1 MKKVYVILIC
11 LMCLLL
17 VSTTV
22 IAKNVSNNIISE
34 NDIQENILT
43 DNTIN
48 DENDTKEDNA
58 INDNGTN
65 NIEEFVT
72 DNEIELENLVGDGK
86 DNIKEGTYR
95 IASALNPLIGLDIKS
110 GSTASKANVHVYNYT
125 GVKQAQFKL
134 EYLGEG
140 YYKIINVKSGKVLDV
155 ANNGKT
161 SGTNVWQYDD
171 NGTDAQKWKFQK
183 TSDGYYN
190 IVSKSSGLVLDIA
203 DAKIECGS
211 NVQVYKSNGTNAQK
225 FQLLGTE
232 MIKSEKVIE
241 EGTYRIS
248 AAIKTASNVDVKSG
262 STANKANIHLW
273 TYAGKEQQKF
283 KLEYNNGYYVIRNLK
298 SNKVLDVD
306 NNGKTSGTNV
316 QQYTYNGTDAQKW
329 IIQKTSDGYYNI
341 ISKSSGLFLDISNA
355 STKDGANIQIYT
367 ANGTKSQKFNFIFK
381 GETKGKKTLEEGTY
395 RIVTAKNQNVGL
407 DVSSANKNDGGNV
420 QLWKW
425 DNVNQQKF
433 NLVYNGD
440 GYYTIIAVHSGKV
453 LDIANAGNTNKT
465 NVQQYTNNGTD
476 AQKWVIKDIG
486 NGTYNII
493 SKKDSMY
500 LDFDDGKTENGTN
513 VKIYEPDGK
522 DAQKFKFIKI
532 NDQSEITISDGNY
545 RIAYGANNN
554 YGLDVAS
561 ASKDNKANV
570 QLWKY
575 DDVIQ
580 QKFEVKYS
588 NGFYKIKCINSEKY
602 LEVDSNNNNV
612 YQNAEKDINAQKW
625 TIRRTSDGH
634 YTLISKLNGY
644 CLDLND
650 AKVANGTNIQVYK
663 SNNTTAQKYDFI
675 KVGIGLNIDTKKYP
689 GVQEAVDKL
698 AAAHPNWSFE
708 PVYLNLDFDDA
719 VEGEYKGKK
728 TNLIDSNVYQGSWIR
743 NDPYHSGNWY
753 SPSEKAVAYFMDIRN
768 FLNEKD
774 IFQFQNVNDYLE
786 ESVTIEGLKGETKGT
801 WLEKFTTDLD
811 KACKDE
817 DVNPY
822 FILARLFQEQ
832 GSKSFDKTSS
842 IATGMKD
849 GNKTYYNPFNIGAKV
864 GDDYNTALARAKDEG
879 WDSMEKGIEG
889 GIEILK
895 KNYLDKKQNTLY
907 MQKFDVDASN
917 GTTLYTNQYMQ
928 NLSAAYSEARILQ
941 GMYEDENH
949 LNLSFTFLIPLYENM
964 SKDVSPRPTNDNEA
978 MSAKVINVS
987 SHLNIRASAS
997 TSGKDLGDL
1006 HAGDIV
1012 LSVERGINSKWHRI
1026 VTTSRDENGYSI
1038 VGYVSGDYLE
1048 IINDKTNANYKA
1060 TVKTA
1065 DGIGVNLREGPS
1077 VDFDKA
1083 GAVKDGTEVTVISNG
1098 VFHTRQDNGKNDFWW
1113 DWCVLDD
1120 GRKAF
1125 IPTNYLKKK

>member
-1 MKKVYVILIC
+1 MKKVYVIFITLISFI
-11 LMCLLL
+11 LI
-17 VSTTV
+17 STTV
-22 IAKNVSNNIISE
+22 IAENASNNGISK
-34 NDIQENILT
+34 NDIQENTLT
-43 DNTIN
+43 ENTTKKDNEEEKN
-48 DENDTKEDNA
+48 
-58 INDNGTN
+58 INDNQ
-65 NIEEFVT
+65 
-72 DNEIELENLVGDGK
+72 NEIENKISLESIEEDEPI
-86 DNIKEGTYR
+86 IKEGTYR
-95 IASALNPLIGLDIKS
+95 IATSSNPLIGLDIES
-110 GSTASKANVHVYNYT
+110 GLTSNKANVHVWNYT

-134 EYLGEG
+134 DYVGDG

-155 ANNGKT
+155 DNNGKT
-161 SGTNVWQYDD
+161 NGTNVWQYTD
-171 NGTDAQKWKFQK
+171 NGTDAQKWKIVK
-183 TSDGYYN
+183 TNDGYYN
-190 IVSKSSGLVLDIA
+190 IVAKSSGLVLDVK
-203 DAKIECGS
+203 DNKIECGS
-211 NVQVYKSNGTNAQK
+211 NVQIYKNNGTSAQK
-225 FQLLGTE
+225 FQFLSTD
-232 MIKSEKVIE
+232 MIKSSKIIDT
-241 EGTYRIS
+241 GKYRIS
-248 AAIKTASNVDVKSG
+248 SALKSSANVDLASG

-273 TYAGKEQQKF
+273 TYEGKDQQKF
-283 KLEYNNGYYVIRNLK
+283 KLEYSDGYYIIRNLK

-306 NNGKTSGTNV
+306 NNGKSSGTNV
-316 QQYTYNGTDAQKW
+316 QQYSYNGTDAQKW

-341 ISKSSGLFLDISNA
+341 ISKSSGLYLDISNA
-355 STKDGANIQIYT
+355 ETSNGTNIQVYR
-367 ANGTKSQKFNFIFK
+367 ANGTKSQKFNFISKDTPK
-381 GETKGKKTLEEGTY
+381 GSKTLSDGTY
-395 RIVTAKNQNVGL
+395 RIVTAKNEDYGL
-407 DVSSANKNDGGNV
+407 DVSNANKNNKTNV
-420 QLWKW
+420 QIWKW
-425 DNVNQQKF
+425 DSVDQQRF
-433 NLVYNGD
+433 NISYDGN
-440 GYYTIIAVHSGKV
+440 GYYTIIPVHSGSV
-453 LDIANAGNTNKT
+453 LDVDNAGKT
-465 NVQQYTNNGTD
+465 NRTNIWQYANNNSD
-476 AQKWVIKDIG
+476 AQKWVIKSSG

-493 SKKDSMY
+493 SKIDSMY
-500 LDFDDGKTENGTN
+500 MDVANGTISNGTN
-513 VKIYEPDGK
+513 IQLYEPNGTSS
-522 DAQKFKFIKI
+522 QQFKFIKVE
-532 NDQSEITISDGNY
+532 QKSEKTIEEGNY

-554 YGLDVAS
+554 YGLDVSDGSTA
-561 ASKDNKANV
+561 NKANV

-575 DDVIQ
+575 DNVKQ
-580 QKFEVKYS
+580 QKFEVRYTD
-588 NGFYKIKCINSEKY
+588 GFYKIKCINSEKY
-602 LEVDSNNNNV
+602 LEVDSSNNNV
-612 YQNAEKDINAQKW
+612 YQNEESNTDAQKW
-625 TIRRTSDGH
+625 TIRKTSDGH
-634 YTLISKLNGY
+634 YILISNLNGL
-644 CLDLND
+644 CLDLDN
-650 AKVANGTNIQVYK
+650 ASVANGTNIQVYK
-663 SNNTTAQKYDFI
+663 NNNSKAQKYDFI

-728 TNLIDSNVYQGSWIR
+728 TNLIDSSVYQGSWIR

-801 WLEKFTTDLD
+801 WLENFTTDLD
-811 KACKDE
+811 KACEDE

-849 GNKTYYNPFNIGAKV
+849 GNKTYYNPFNISAKV
-864 GDDYNTALARAKDEG
+864 GDDYNTALARAKKEG

-895 KNYLDKKQNTLY
+895 KNYLDNKQNTLY

-917 GTTLYTNQYMQ
+917 GTSLYTNQYMQ

-997 TSGKDLGDL
+997 TSGKDIGDL

-1026 VTTSRDENGYSI
+1026 VTTSRDKNGYCI

-1048 IINDKTNANYKA
+1048 IIDDKTNANYKA

-1098 VFHTRQDNGKNDFWW
+1098 VFHTRQDNEKNDFWW

>member
-1 MKKVYVILIC
+1 MKKIYILLIYFILS
-11 LMCLLL
+11 LMFC
-17 VSTTV
+17 TTV
-22 IAKNVSNNIISE
+22 LAIDINDVDIKE
-34 NDIQENILT
+34 NDIIEN
-43 DNTIN
+43 NTI
-48 DENDTKEDNA
+48 ENAT
-58 INDNGTN
+58 
-65 NIEEFVT
+65 IEEGNTSSENV
-72 DNEIELENLVGDGK
+72 IEENAVEKGISVESLEEDEPIV
-86 DNIKEGTYR
+86 KEGTYK
-95 IASALNPLIGLDIKS
+95 IVTAINPFIGLDIKD
-110 GSTASKANVHVYNYT
+110 GSTTIKANVQMWNYT
-125 GVKQAQFKL
+125 KTSQKQFKL
-134 EYLGEG
+134 EYVGDG
-140 YYKIINVKSGKVLDV
+140 YYKIINVKSGKVLD
-155 ANNGKT
+155 AENGGKT
-161 SGTNVWQYDD
+161 KGTNVWQYSD
-171 NGTDAQKWKFQK
+171 NGTDAQKWKIIK

-190 IVSKSSGLVLDIA
+190 IVSKLSGLYLDIA
-203 DAKIECGS
+203 NGKIECGA
-211 NVQVYKSNGTNAQK
+211 NVQIYTSNGTNAQK
-225 FQLLGTE
+225 FQFLDTDVIE
-232 MIKSEKVIE
+232 SEKILNN
-241 EGTYRIS
+241 GIYRIP
-248 AAIKTASNVDVKSG
+248 TALKSG
-262 STANKANIHLW
+262 SGIEVKSALTNNNANVQLYEYK
-273 TYAGKEQQKF
+273 GKVQQKF
-283 KLEYNNGYYVIRNLK
+283 KLEYSDGYYIIRNLN
-298 SNKVLDVD
+298 SNKVLDVA
-306 NNGKTSGTNV
+306 NGAKTSGTNV

-341 ISKSSGLFLDISNA
+341 ISKINGLYLDLSNGSSSDC
-355 STKDGANIQIYT
+355 TNIQVYC
-367 ANGTKSQKFNFIFK
+367 ANGTKAQKFNFIYK
-381 GETKGKKTLEEGTY
+381 GETVGEKTLEEGTY
-395 RIVTAKNQNVGL
+395 RIVTAKDQNVGL
-407 DVSSANKNDGGNV
+407 DVASASKTDGGNI

-433 NLVYNGD
+433 NLVYDGN

-453 LDIANAGNTNKT
+453 LDVANGANVNMTNL
-465 NVQQYTNNGTD
+465 QQYTNNGTD
-476 AQKWVIKDIG
+476 SQKWVIKDLG
-486 NGTYNII
+486 NGTYSII
-493 SKKDSMY
+493 SKIDSMC
-500 LDFDDGKTENGTN
+500 LDFDDGSTTNGTN
-513 VKIYEPDGK
+513 VKIYESNGK

-532 NDQSEITISDGNY
+532 DDQSETPIENGNY
-545 RIAYGANNN
+545 KIAYGANNN
-554 YGLDVAS
+554 YVLDVKS
-561 ASKDNKANV
+561 ASMDNKANV

-575 DDVIQ
+575 DNVKQ
-580 QKFEVKYS
+580 QKFEVRYTD
-588 NGFYKIKCINSEKY
+588 GFYKIKCINSEKY
-602 LEVDSNNNNV
+602 LEVDSSNNNV
-612 YQNAEKDINAQKW
+612 YQNEESNTDAQKW

-634 YTLISKLNGY
+634 YILISNLNGL
-644 CLDLND
+644 CLDLDN
-650 AKVANGTNIQVYK
+650 ASVANGTNIQVYK
-663 SNNTTAQKYDFI
+663 NNNSKAQKYDFI

-728 TNLIDSNVYQGSWIR
+728 TNLIDSSVYQGSWIR

>member
-1 MKKVYVILIC
+1 MKKVYVIFITLISFI
-11 LMCLLL
+11 LI
-17 VSTTV
+17 STTV
-22 IAKNVSNNIISE
+22 IAENASNNGISK
-34 NDIQENILT
+34 NDIQENTLT
-43 DNTIN
+43 ENTTKKDNEEEKN
-48 DENDTKEDNA
+48 
-58 INDNGTN
+58 INDNQ
-65 NIEEFVT
+65 
-72 DNEIELENLVGDGK
+72 NEIENKISLESIEEDEPI
-86 DNIKEGTYR
+86 IKEGTYR
-95 IASALNPLIGLDIKS
+95 IATSSNPLIGLDIES
-110 GSTASKANVHVYNYT
+110 GLTSNKANVHVWNYT

-134 EYLGEG
+134 DYVGDG

-155 ANNGKT
+155 DNNGKT
-161 SGTNVWQYDD
+161 NGTNVWQYTD
-171 NGTDAQKWKFQK
+171 NGTDAQKWKIVK
-183 TSDGYYN
+183 TNDGYYN
-190 IVSKSSGLVLDIA
+190 IVAKSSGLVLDVK
-203 DAKIECGS
+203 DNKIECGS
-211 NVQVYKSNGTNAQK
+211 NVQIYKNNGTSAQK
-225 FQLLGTE
+225 FQFLSTD
-232 MIKSEKVIE
+232 MIKSSKIIDT
-241 EGTYRIS
+241 GKYRIS
-248 AAIKTASNVDVKSG
+248 SALKSSANVDLASG

-273 TYAGKEQQKF
+273 TYEGKDQQKF
-283 KLEYNNGYYVIRNLK
+283 KLEYSDGYYIIRNLK

-306 NNGKTSGTNV
+306 NNGKSSGTNV
-316 QQYTYNGTDAQKW
+316 QQYSYNGTDAQKW

-341 ISKSSGLFLDISNA
+341 ISKSSGLYLDISNA
-355 STKDGANIQIYT
+355 ETSNGTNIQVYR
-367 ANGTKSQKFNFIFK
+367 ANGTKSQKFNFISKDTPK
-381 GETKGKKTLEEGTY
+381 GSKTLSDGTY
-395 RIVTAKNQNVGL
+395 RIVTAKNEDYGL
-407 DVSSANKNDGGNV
+407 DVSNANKNNKTNV
-420 QLWKW
+420 QIWKW
-425 DNVNQQKF
+425 DSVDQQRF
-433 NLVYNGD
+433 NISYDGN
-440 GYYTIIAVHSGKV
+440 GYYTIIPVHSGSV
-453 LDIANAGNTNKT
+453 LDVDNAGKT
-465 NVQQYTNNGTD
+465 NRTNIWQYANNNSD
-476 AQKWVIKDIG
+476 AQKWVIKSSG

-493 SKKDSMY
+493 SKIDSMY
-500 LDFDDGKTENGTN
+500 MDVANGIISNGTN
-513 VKIYEPDGK
+513 IQLYEPNGTSS
-522 DAQKFKFIKI
+522 QQFKFIKVE
-532 NDQSEITISDGNY
+532 QKSEKTIEEGNY

-554 YGLDVAS
+554 YGLDVSDGSTA
-561 ASKDNKANV
+561 NKANV

-575 DDVIQ
+575 DNVKQ
-580 QKFEVKYS
+580 QKFEVRYTD
-588 NGFYKIKCINSEKY
+588 GFYKIKCINSEKY
-602 LEVDSNNNNV
+602 LEVDSSNNNV
-612 YQNAEKDINAQKW
+612 YQNEESNTDAQKW
-625 TIRRTSDGH
+625 TIRKTSDGH
-634 YTLISKLNGY
+634 YTLISKLNKY

-663 SNNTTAQKYDFI
+663 GNNSKAQKYDFI

-698 AAAHPNWSFE
+698 AVAHPNWSFE

-728 TNLIDSNVYQGSWIR
+728 TNLIDSSVYQGSWIR

-849 GNKTYYNPFNIGAKV
+849 GNKTYYNPFNISAKV

-889 GIEILK
+889 GIKILK
-895 KNYLDKKQNTLY
+895 KNYLDNKQNTLY

-917 GTTLYTNQYMQ
+917 GTSLYTNQYMQ

-949 LNLSFTFLIPLYENM
+949 LDLSFTFLIPLYENM
-964 SKDVSPRPTNDNEA
+964 SEDVSPRPTNDNEA

-997 TSGKDLGDL
+997 TSGKDIGDL

>member
-48 DENDTKEDNA
+48 DENDTKEDNEEENA
-58 INDNGTN
+58 IDNQN
-65 NIEEFVT
+65 QIE
-72 DNEIELENLVGDGK
+72 NGISLESLEYDGP
-86 DNIKEGTYR
+86 IVKEGTYR
-95 IASALNPLIGLDIKS
+95 IATSSNPLIGLDIES
-110 GSTASKANVHVYNYT
+110 GSTSNKANVHVWNYT

-134 EYLGEG
+134 EYVGDG

-155 ANNGKT
+155 DNNGKT
-161 SGTNVWQYDD
+161 NGTNVWQYTD
-171 NGTDAQKWKFQK
+171 NGTDAQRWKIVK

-190 IVSKSSGLVLDIA
+190 IVAKSSGLVLDVK
-203 DAKIECGS
+203 DNKIECGS
-211 NVQVYKSNGTNAQK
+211 NVQIYKNNGTNAQK
-225 FQLLGTE
+225 FQFLSTD
-232 MIKSEKVIE
+232 MIKSTKIID
-241 EGTYRIS
+241 EGKYRIS
-248 AAIKTASNVDVKSG
+248 SALKTSANVDLASG

-273 TYAGKEQQKF
+273 TYEGKDQQKF
-283 KLEYNNGYYVIRNLK
+283 RLEYSNGYYIIRNLK

-306 NNGKTSGTNV
+306 NNGKSSGTNV

-341 ISKSSGLFLDISNA
+341 ISKSSGLYLDVSNA
-355 STKDGANIQIYT
+355 GTSNGTNIQVYR
-367 ANGTKSQKFNFIFK
+367 ANGTKSQKFNFVSKDTPK
-381 GETKGKKTLEEGTY
+381 GSKTLSDGTY
-395 RIVTAKNQNVGL
+395 RIVSAKNEDYGL
-407 DVSSANKNDGGNV
+407 DVSNANKNNKTNV
-420 QLWKW
+420 QIWKW
-425 DNVNQQKF
+425 DNVDQQRF
-433 NLVYNGD
+433 NISYDGN
-440 GYYTIIAVHSGKV
+440 GYYTIIPVHSGSV
-453 LDIANAGNTNKT
+453 LDVDNAGKT
-465 NVQQYTNNGTD
+465 NRTNIWQYANNGSN
-476 AQKWVIKDIG
+476 AQKWVIKSSG

-493 SKKDSMY
+493 SKIDSMY
-500 LDFDDGKTENGTN
+500 MDVANGTIANGTN
-513 VKIYEPDGK
+513 IQLYEPNGT
-522 DAQKFKFIKI
+522 ASQQFKFIEV
-532 NDQSEITISDGNY
+532 DQKSEKTVEEGNY
-545 RIAYGANNN
+545 RIAYGVNNN

-561 ASKDNKANV
+561 GSTANKANV

-575 DDVIQ
+575 TNVKQ
-580 QKFEVKYS
+580 QKFEVKYTD
-588 NGFYKIKCINSEKY
+588 GFYKIKCINSEKY
-602 LEVDSNNNNV
+602 LEASNDNV

-634 YTLISKLNGY
+634 YTLISKLNGL
-644 CLDLND
+644 CMDLD
-650 AKVANGTNIQVYK
+650 KSVVANGTNIKVYK
-663 SNNTTAQKYDFI
+663 SSNNNAQKYDFI

-978 MSAKVINVS
+978 MSAKVINVT

>member
-22 IAKNVSNNIISE
+22 IAKNISNNIISE

-440 GYYTIIAVHSGKV
+440 GNYTIIAVHSGKV

-978 MSAKVINVS
+978 MSAKVINVT